1 MILHSRIVKYAEDT
15 VIYFTDKDSKSIQSR
30 LTEDMDLI
38 SHWLKEKELIIN
50 MKESKTEALLF
61 GTAKR
66 ISMQT
71 EPFEVYQG
79 SIAIGNTD
87 EYKYLGIYVNSSL
100 DLNSHFE
107 RSYKKAA
114 GRMRLLARLRRYL
127 DSQSAR
133 EV

>member
-1 MILHSRIVKYAEDT
+1 MTRTL
-15 VIYFTDKDSKSIQSR
+15 KSIQSR
-30 LTEDMDLI
+30 LTQDMDFI
-38 SHWLKEKELIIN
+38 SNWLKETELIN
-50 MKESKTEALLF
+50 MKEGKTEALLF

-66 ISMQT
+66 ISMLT
-71 EPFEVYQG
+71 EPLKVCQG
-79 SIAIGNTD
+79 SKAIRNIA

-114 GRMRLLARLRRYL
+114 GRLRLLARLRKHF

-133 EV
+133 DVYCS